1 MMLKQFNA
9 MFISQIKMTFRE
21 KQVWFWSIFFPVI
34 LMVIFMTIFGGS
46 FSSSSSFKANIAI
59 VDAVPNSSSAMLIEQ
74 LKQIPV
80 FEYKEDASISI
91 EQGREWVEDKK
102 IDALIVMPENEGKAS
117 IQLIVNREKEA
128 GATTQAIAGILQQF
142 TQYANLAVAGI
153 EPTYTIS
160 QESITTASDDI
171 KYTDFLLT
179 GMIGLSVAQ
188 AGLFGMVDMV
198 DMRKRGLLTR
208 LRMTPARMGLFGLSS
223 MVVRMLMGVLQI
235 IILSIIGV
243 YVFGATLHFNLLTLT
258 VAFLIGTL
266 VFNAMGYLFSSFSKT
281 MEAYMGV
288 ANITSMLMMFLSG
301 VFFPLE
307 SLPSWLQFV
316 PKILPLTYF
325 VDGMREGL
333 IYAGSIMSSTFWM
346 GVGIMS
352 LWGVVSFLIASQLY
366 KSKSLAATR

>member
-9 MFISQIKMTFRE
+9 MFISQLKMTFRE

-34 LMVIFMTIFGGS
+34 LMVIFMTIFGGGD
-46 FSSSSSFKANIAI
+46 SSSSFKANIAI
-59 VDAVPNSSSAMLIEQ
+59 VDAVPNSSSAALIEQ
-74 LKQIPV
+74 LKHIPV
-80 FEYKEDASISI
+80 FEYKEEAPVSI
-91 EQGREWVEDKK
+91 EQGREWVEEKK
-102 IDALIVMPENEGKAS
+102 IDALIVMPENEGKSS

-128 GATTQAIAGILQQF
+128 GVTTQAIAGILQQF
-142 TQYANLAVAGI
+142 AQHANLAVAGI
-153 EPTYTIS
+153 EPTYTIT
-160 QESITTASDDI
+160 QESISTASDDI

-179 GMIGLSVAQ
+179 GMIGLSISQ
-188 AGLFGMVDMV
+188 AGMFGMVDMV

-223 MVVRMLMGVLQI
+223 MVVRMLLGILQI
-235 IILSIIGV
+235 VILSVIGV
-243 YVFGATLHFNLLTLT
+243 YIFGATLHFNLLTLAI
-258 VAFLIGTL
+258 AFLVGTL

-316 PKILPLTYF
+316 PAVLPLTYF

-346 GVGIMS
+346 GIGIMS
-352 LWGVVSFLIASQLY
+352 LWGVVSFVIAAQLY